1 MWPSSYKIC
10 LSRGAS
16 SDHQAIPWAPPRVGS
31 GPKVTGVTDRERL
44 LAVMSGV
51 RPDRIPWIPRLL
63 LWYNAHK
70 KAGTLPE
77 RYRGRSLR
85 DIERDLGLG
94 TPARTGRVFRSELRH
109 VEVQECQV
117 GEMERVV
124 EYITPVGTVSER
136 FRSSQVLRETA
147 IQDAQVEFMLKS
159 REDYPVVQYIIEHTE
174 YTPTYEA
181 YAAYDLEIG
190 DDGYPLVS
198 CGDCPFHHWMLKLVG
213 YNNAYYHLYDY
224 AAEVEQLIGLME
236 QRDKEM
242 VWPLIAESPAR
253 LVLHGTHFSSDFT
266 PPPIFKQYILPY
278 YQELS
283 ALLRSRGKTLALHAD
298 NDTRT
303 ILSHIEQA
311 GYGMAECFVTHPMVK
326 TTLEEARAAWG
337 DRVVIW
343 GGVPS
348 VILEDTYS
356 EEQFEAYMGDLF
368 RTIGSG
374 EAFILGVA
382 DNVMPGAKIERLRR
396 ITHMVE
402 ELG

>member
-1 MWPSSYKIC
+1 
-10 LSRGAS
+10 
-16 SDHQAIPWAPPRVGS
+16 
-31 GPKVTGVTDRERL
+31 
-44 LAVMSGV
+44 MSGAL
-51 RPDRIPWIPRLL
+51 PDRTPWIPRLL

-77 RYRGRSLR
+77 QYRGWSLR
-85 DIERDLGLG
+85 DIERDMGLG
-94 TPARTGRVFRSELRH
+94 TPARAGRVFRSELTD
-109 VEVQECQV
+109 VEIRESRV
-117 GEMERVV
+117 GEMDRLVK
-124 EYITPVGTVSER
+124 YITPVGTVSER

-159 REDYPVVQYIIEHTE
+159 REDYAVARYIVEHTA
-174 YTPTYEA
+174 YAPTYEA
-181 YAAYDLEIG
+181 YAAYELEIG
-190 DDGYPLVS
+190 DDGYPLVN

-224 AAEVEQLIGLME
+224 ATEVEQLLDLME
-236 QRDKEM
+236 QRDKEI
-242 VWPLIAESPAR
+242 VWPLIADSPAR
-253 LVLHGTHFSSDFT
+253 LILHGMHFSSDFT
-266 PPPIFKQYILPY
+266 PPPVFEQYILPY

-283 ALLRSRGKTLALHAD
+283 GVLCSRGKTLALHAD

-311 GYGMAECFVTHPMVK
+311 GYDIAECFATYPMVR

-337 DRVVIW
+337 DRVIIW

-348 VILEDTYS
+348 PILESTYS
-356 EEQFEAYMGDLF
+356 DEQFEAYMKDLF

-374 EAFILGVA
+374 KAFILGVA
-382 DNVMPGAKIERLRR
+382 DNVMPGADIERLRR
-396 ITHMVE
+396 ITYMVE